1 MSTIVTRSGKGA
13 ALTHTEVDA
22 NFTNLNADK
31 AEASAVIPAI
41 EKGAASGVCPLDATS
56 KILATYLPS
65 YVDDVLEY
73 ANLAALPVTGETGKI
88 YVALDTNKT
97 YRWSGSAYIYITSGA
112 VDSVA
117 GRTGVVTLTSADVG
131 LGNASNTSDANK
143 PISTATQTALDLK
156 SPLASPTFT
165 GTVSGITKAMVSLG
179 NVDNTTDANK
189 PVSTATATALLAS
202 VPTQTGNSGK
212 YLSTD
217 GTASSWTAVDAL
229 PAQTGNSGKYLTT
242 SGTAASWATLNV
254 DPNVTTKGLYE
265 HSKTISANYAIGS
278 GNNASSVGPLTIASG
293 VSITVPSGSRWMVL

>member
-1 MSTIVTRSGKGA
+1 MALVFIDLAQETTNTTGTGTLTLAGAVTGFQSLSGIGNGNTSYFRIKSGNDSEVFLGTWSTGGILTRDTVQSSIIAGVAGTTKITVVAGSTVSCTYPAGKA
-13 ALTHTEVDA
+13 VLLDD
-22 NFTNLNADK
+22 ADK
-31 AEASAVIPAI
+31 LPVSYFN
-41 EKGAASGVCPLDATS
+41 GGTSASGSTYWRGDGTWGDPATTF
-56 KILATYLPS
+56 A
-65 YVDDVLEY
+65 
-73 ANLAALPVTGETGKI
+73 
-88 YVALDTNKT
+88 
-97 YRWSGSAYIYITSGA
+97 
-112 VDSVA
+112 
-117 GRTGVVTLTSADVG
+117 
-131 LGNASNTSDANK
+131 
-143 PISTATQTALDLK
+143 PI
-156 SPLASPTFT
+156 ASPTFT

-202 VPTQTGNSGK
+202 VPSQTGNSGK

-217 GTASSWTAVDAL
+217 GTASFWTAVDAL

-293 VSITVPSGSRWMVL
+293 VSVTVPSGSRWMVL